1 MMPELSWEHALA
13 AVALVGIRVSMLM
26 TFAPFFSHAAVPMR
40 IKAGLTLAL
49 TVLLF
54 PVCAPAVLPPLNAL
68 ALVKILLGE
77 AAAGLVL
84 GLSVQFVFEA
94 GQMAAQILGIQMG
107 YSLVQLLDPQTLVDT
122 TVLALFQ
129 QMFAMLVF
137 LQLDVHHWLLRGV
150 VHSFS
155 YLPAGTVALHITS
168 AREILRAS
176 GGLWLAGLQIAAPV
190 LFATLLTDLALGFF
204 GKISPQLPVLLLGIA
219 VKSWLGMAVLTAT
232 LVFWP
237 GYLARQFGAALE
249 VGERA
254 LHLAQ

>member
-1 MMPELSWEHALA
+1 MPELPWEHALA
-13 AVALVGIRVSMLM
+13 AVTLVGVRLGMLM

-40 IKAGLTLAL
+40 VKAGLTLAL

-54 PVCAPAVLPPLNAL
+54 PVCAPPSLPPLTAL
-68 ALVKILLGE
+68 TLVKMVLGE
-77 AAAGLVL
+77 ATAGLVL

-94 GQMAAQILGIQMG
+94 GQMAGQILGIQMG
-107 YSLVQLLDPQTLVDT
+107 FSLVQLLDPQTLVDT

-129 QMFAMLVF
+129 QMFALLVF

-150 VHSFS
+150 AGSFS
-155 YLPAGTVALHITS
+155 YLPAGAAALHLGS

-190 LFATLLTDLALGFF
+190 LFATLLADLALGFF

-219 VKSWLGMAVLTAT
+219 VKSWLGMAVLTAL

-237 GYLARQFGAALE
+237 VYLARQFGTALE
-249 VGERA
+249 LGERA
-254 LHLAQ
+254 LHLAR